1 MRMTATA
8 YCTRGTTLSGMRTR
22 RGIAAA
28 DPRLMPI
35 GSVVHVVGLGPRGQ
49 TFVVADT
56 GSAVKGRRIDI
67 FMPSC
72 AAAKR
77 FGRRP
82 VVVRPIGQ
90 D

>member
-8 YCTRGTTLSGMRTR
+8 YCDKGTTLSGMRAR
-22 RGIAAA
+22 RGIVAA
-28 DPRLMPI
+28 DPRIVPI
-35 GSVVHVVGLGPRGQ
+35 GSVVSVAGLGPRSQ
-49 TFVVADT
+49 TFIVADT
-56 GSAVKGRRIDI
+56 GAAVKGRRIDI

-82 VVVRPIGQ
+82 VIVRTATR
-90 D
+90 